1 MSSNPLDHD
10 ASVPALKADVA
21 ANPSD
26 EDVVRTLVEIE
37 KSSTGEPAGPSPV
50 PQVPAPQLPWISQYQ
65 NAGSWVLIAVVIMLS
80 FAAAFV
86 MKRAFS
92 PLMGMQQKY
101 GRHKEASS
109 RSGSKVVYDSAS
121 QKQAEELLQ
130 RLAAGD
136 SSAADKISQNAGSWL
151 GKITRTNKT
160 DQFVTAA
167 INLADLHSREAALE
181 AELALDG
188 IAQNETGLRFLTN
201 AVGDRSRRVWALWLL
216 GALGNRGVD
225 PVHTAKVVES
235 YLTDPDVNVRASA
248 VNGLSLIGT
257 DETIPLLLDRFRN
270 DPSPVVQERAA
281 CGIAESGMYTKPQ
294 RLQAAASLI
303 NWLDDP
309 LLTGQQR
316 GWDMQALGDISGQHL
331 GADSAAWRSWY
342 ESASH

>member
-1 MSSNPLDHD
+1 MSSEPLDKD
-10 ASVPALKADVA
+10 ASVRDLKADVP

-37 KSSTGEPAGPSPV
+37 KSSTGGPAEPTAV
-50 PQVPAPQLPWISQYQ
+50 PQVPAPQLPWISKHQ
-65 NAGSWVLIAVVIMLS
+65 NAGSWVLIAVVVMLS
-80 FAAAFV
+80 FAAASV

-92 PLMGMQQKY
+92 PLIDWQNKT
-101 GRHKEASS
+101 SS
-109 RSGSKVVYDSAS
+109 GYRPKVGHNAEL
-121 QKQAEELLQ
+121 QKQAEQLLQ
-130 RLAAGD
+130 QLAAGD
-136 SSAADKISQNAGSWL
+136 SSAADKISQNAGSWV
-151 GKITRTNKT
+151 GKIARTNKT

-167 INLADLHSREAALE
+167 INLPDLHSREAALD

-188 IAQNETGLRFLTN
+188 IAQNETGLRFLTD
-201 AVGDRSRRVWALWLL
+201 AVGDPSRRAWALWLL

-225 PVHTAKVVES
+225 AMHTAKILGS
-235 YLTDPDVNVRASA
+235 YLSDPDVNVRASA

-316 GWDMQALGDISGQHL
+316 NWDVQALGDISGQHL
-331 GADSAAWRSWY
+331 GGDSAAWRSWY
-342 ESASH
+342 ENASH